1 VEEAGVFEGSK
12 VAVGG
17 ASAEIELFDRSA
29 WGDAAAGSIEEGQDL
44 GDTLNRADRGIG
56 LAPVAVRRLDGHAH
70 RLADRGWRLN
80 VTELMRSCSSAG
92 ISHSSGVPVAHS
104 W

>member
-1 VEEAGVFEGSK
+1 MFEGSK

-44 GDTLNRADRGIG
+44 GDTLNRTDRGIG